1 VKELYGPLLMCI
13 TSTKSAYDAMVRQI
27 SDGNAE
33 VFEDA
38 VKADP
43 HSSQAVAYRD
53 WVREVFMPLNQKAAE
68 VLMERADLL
77 ETSVIEPLLQQ
88 LVAHVSVMRVILK
101 QWEKGNLTAS
111 SAVSYPDE
119 LHTLIQQQYL
129 RVKRRQATLL
139 GMTGP
144 NRIKAD
150 NHNPK
155 ARL

>member
-1 VKELYGPLLMCI
+1 
-13 TSTKSAYDAMVRQI
+13 
-27 SDGNAE
+27 
-33 VFEDA
+33 
-38 VKADP
+38 
-43 HSSQAVAYRD
+43 
-53 WVREVFMPLNQKAAE
+53 
-68 VLMERADLL
+68 MERADLL